1 MKTKQAQKAYIFNLQ
16 KDNIIF
22 NMIRLTLFSEIAFL
36 LLSIKKVLYEINY
49 YMFINFFIYILRWI
63 EFS

>member
-49 YMFINFFIYILRWI
+49 YMFINLFIYILRWI